1 MDVEL
6 TQNDA
11 RTWGGEEDSEPDVE
25 LFVEW
30 MSGGGLARKG
40 WLKRRV
46 DEERREEGA
55 VAR

>member
-25 LFVEW
+25 LFIEW
-30 MSGGGLARKG
+30 MSGGGLARRELLKKKG
-40 WLKRRV
+40 R
-46 DEERREEGA
+46 
-55 VAR
+55 